1 MSIIKKGIALVGTLM
16 LSLPTALFASP
27 TVSVPDFKDKSGN
40 LPWWSSKMS
49 KQLADV
55 LSNELSNAGISI
67 VERQKMD
74 EVLSEQELAALGIV
88 SKTARNN
95 SAAKTGQMKGAQFIV
110 LGSISAY
117 DEDAGKAGS
126 SSSGGVFGFSGS
138 KSKIESSV
146 YIALDLRIV
155 NSTTGEIVASKT
167 VEATAKNTSE
177 SKSSNADFSGIG
189 NLIGNN
195 SNSQGG
201 QMLGGILGTVK
212 TQKSSVVE
220 QKVPRKKAIRAAM
233 INASD
238 YVSCV
243 LVKRD
248 GCLAEFEAQDNRR
261 RSNTMDLLDFD

>member
-1 MSIIKKGIALVGTLM
+1 MSILRKGIAVVGSLI
-16 LSLPTALFASP
+16 LSLPTIAFASP

-40 LPWWSSKMS
+40 LPWWSDKMS

-67 VERQKMD
+67 VERQKID
-74 EVLSEQELAALGIV
+74 DVLSEQELAALGIV

-95 SAAKTGQMKGAQFIV
+95 STAKTGQMKGAQFIV

-117 DEDAGKAGS
+117 DEGTNTNASTSGGGALGMNRS
-126 SSSGGVFGFSGS
+126 SSI
-138 KSKIESSV
+138 IESSV

-155 NSTTGEIVASKT
+155 NSTTGEIVAAKT
-167 VEATAKNTSE
+167 VEAEAVNKQEAKSE
-177 SKSSNADFSGIG
+177 DFDGSAIGNMFSG
-189 NLIGNN
+189 
-195 SNSQGG
+195 SNSTGARLMGG
-201 QMLGGILGTVK
+201 FLGSMK
-212 TQKSSVVE
+212 SQKSTVVE

-238 YVSCV
+238 YVNCV

-248 GCLAEFEAQDNRR
+248 GCLAEFEAQDRRR
-261 RSNTMDLLDFD
+261 RSNTMDLLNFD

>member
-1 MSIIKKGIALVGTLM
+1 MSIIRKGIALVGTLM
-16 LSLPTALFASP
+16 LSLPTVAFASP

-40 LPWWSSKMS
+40 LPWWSDKMS

-55 LSNELSNAGISI
+55 LSNELSNAGVSI
-67 VERQKMD
+67 VERQKLD
-74 EVLSEQELAALGIV
+74 DVLSEQELADLGIV

-95 SAAKTGQMKGAQFIV
+95 STAKRGQMKGAQFIV
-110 LGSISAY
+110 MGSISAY
-117 DEDAGKAGS
+117 DEDAGKVAS
-126 SSSGGVFGFSGS
+126 SSSGGFMGISES
-138 KSKIESSV
+138 KSTMESSV

-167 VEATAKNTSE
+167 VEATAKNTQE
-177 SKSSNADFSGIG
+177 VSSSDADMSGIG
-189 NLIGNN
+189 NLISGS
-195 SNSQGG
+195 SNSRGAQLMGG
-201 QMLGGILGTVK
+201 VFGSIK
-212 TQKSSVVE
+212 QKKSKVVE

-243 LVKRD
+243 LVRRD
-248 GCLAEFEAQDNRR
+248 GCLAEFEAQDQRR